1 MGALLRSSGEA
12 LGLRGLSWVR
22 WVCSLTSGEK
32 NDTEPLLSSLEAP
45 PPHSHIQSRMGS
57 PDWHSFSSIAR
68 EQMGSP
74 IRRLTGAPTNHK
86 EDTGCPSFL
95 WPEGDFRL
103 FKRPLQAARSV
114 AGVRVCPSSAAPVP
128 AAGELHVAPSG
139 PGRRTGRRRST
150 RGPPQ
155 RPGHQRAQP
164 RAAGRGSLQVA
175 GRIWSATPHRV
186 RVF

>member
-1 MGALLRSSGEA
+1 MASHSSTLAWEIPWTEEPGRLQSLMLRSSGEA

-22 WVCSLTSGEK
+22 WVCSLTSGE

-45 PPHSHIQSRMGS
+45 PHRHIQSRMGS

-95 WPEGDFRL
+95 GPEGDFRL
-103 FKRPLQAARSV
+103 LKRPLEAARSV
-114 AGVRVCPSSAAPVP
+114 AGVRVCPSSAA
-128 AAGELHVAPSG
+128 A
-139 PGRRTGRRRST
+139 
-150 RGPPQ
+150 
-155 RPGHQRAQP
+155 RPG
-164 RAAGRGSLQVA
+164 S
-175 GRIWSATPHRV
+175 W
-186 RVF
+186 